1 MEYRK
6 LGDLD
11 VSAIGLGTLRTF
23 DVTHDDDIAVRRQI
37 VDNCLGSDINLID
50 TAAWYGHAEAVVGE
64 ITEDLRDKFYVATK
78 VRTEGREAGEAQ
90 VAQSFANLKTDYID
104 LFQVHNMIDWQ
115 THLPTLQRLKDEG
128 KVGMVGVSAMVR
140 EAYPTIMDLMRQG
153 RVDAVQIPY
162 NVLNR
167 GVAEELLPLAEELGT
182 GVLVMEPLQKG
193 RYVLDLKQQPD
204 LTPLRDY
211 GINTWAQ
218 ALVGVGGLRP
228 AGKLGHPHHHAP
240 GAHPGKR
247 PGRRRRQPAPVL
259 PRLYPKG
266 SGAVFVA
273 VNWSGS
279 DKIISFLHS
288 LLVNAFA
295 QD

>member
-6 LGDLD
+6 LGNLD

-23 DVTHDDDIAVRRQI
+23 DVTDDDAISVRRQI
-37 VDNCLGSDINLID
+37 VDNCLGSDVNLID

-64 ITEDLRDKFYVATK
+64 ITEGRRDQFYIATK
-78 VRTEGREAGEAQ
+78 VRTEGKEAGEAQ
-90 VAQSFANLKTDYID
+90 IAQSFENLKTDYID

-115 THLPTLQRLKDEG
+115 THLPTLQRLKEDG

-153 RVDAVQIPY
+153 QVDAVQIPY

-167 GVAEELLPLAEELGT
+167 GVEDELLPLAEELGT

-211 GINTWAQ
+211 GISTWAQ
-218 ALVGVGGLRP
+218 ALLAWVISDPRVSSAIPTTSRP
-228 AGKLGHPHHHAP
+228 ERIQENAKA
-240 GAHPGKR
+240 AD
-247 PGRRRRQPAPVL
+247 AANL
-259 PRLYPKG
+259 PQ
-266 SGAVFVA
+266 
-273 VNWSGS
+273 
-279 DKIISFLHS
+279 SFRDYIQREAERCL
-288 LLVNAFA
+288 
-295 QD
+295 